1 MLAIAVLPALAVL
14 NTPADAAT
22 MLFDFE
28 TDDEV
33 RLWHNEGAATLGA
46 DKTLERVERFAASGK
61 CSMRFTTPAWRPAEH
76 GGAQKWPAF
85 ECRPP
90 LADWSAYD
98 RLVMSL
104 VNETAARQKLA
115 LLVSDSKLPTRSGLL
130 RVEVLGPFS
139 QVQVVIDLRKGFAEK
154 GVNAA
159 DIHVMH
165 VFTEDPPEDLSVC
178 IDRLLLLE
186 PGEEPPPL
194 PAAYLR
200 EVATLQSG
208 DVEGLRTTIA
218 ESGARLRESA
228 KRSPRVKAWLDKAL
242 GDLGERL
249 SDLQQRLERADDSVL
264 EVPKG
269 LAQLRSDLARLEPLL
284 ALRLGFEKIRPAV
297 QSGRGSR
304 DDVVVGFATSM
315 EKVLPRAGVPNLTTA
330 REVTLALARNEK
342 ESFQVIALP
351 LEADLPAVSMRV
363 SDLKGKGRARLAT
376 VNVTA
381 CPVGYVQTKATP
393 PYGSSRV
400 GWWPDPVLTFM
411 QQADVAKGDA
421 QAFWVQVRA
430 PKDQPA
436 GVYRGTLEVLSEGR
450 KLFSFDLSVR
460 VYGFDVPD
468 ASPLPMAIT
477 FAPQDFPTAET
488 QETQAKWRESPDY
501 PVNAWREHRAEW
513 ADFLADHYITIDSLY
528 QYSGWNPH
536 FEDLKR
542 LHDEGRLGTFNLGY
556 FSVLGEEEKA
566 LEKWRAGVLDRLRPR
581 YDRAKELGIL
591 DHAYIYGCD
600 EHPADQ
606 FPAVERAAAALK
618 AAFPDVPVMTT
629 TYDHSFGLESVIKSV
644 DWWCPLTPRFD
655 AAKAAQA
662 RALGKHVW
670 WYICCGPHHPF
681 PNMFVEYP
689 AIDGRVLM
697 GAMTAKYR
705 PDGFLY
711 YQISIWNSQKP
722 IESGPFT
729 DWDPRSWTTYHGD
742 GSWTCVGP
750 GGTPLP
756 TVRLENFRDGLED
769 YAYHLCLEA
778 AVAKAKAANSLS
790 TERAEWLR
798 QAEEALQV
806 PTEVVSGLNAY
817 TQKPEDVYR
826 WRNRLAE
833 LIEAAE

>member
-1 MLAIAVLPALAVL
+1 MLAIAVLPIVAGL
-14 NTPADAAT
+14 NTQADAAT

-33 RLWHNEGAATLGA
+33 RLWHNEGATTLGA
-46 DKTLERVERFAASGK
+46 DKTLERVERFVASGK
-61 CSMRFTTPAWRPAEH
+61 YAMRFTTPAWRPQEH

-90 LADWSAYD
+90 LTDWSNYD

-104 VNETAARQKLA
+104 VNETAVPQKLA
-115 LLVSDSKLPTRSGLL
+115 LFISDSKLPMRSGLL
-130 RVEVLGPFS
+130 QVEVLEPFS
-139 QVQVVIDLRKGFAEK
+139 QVQAVIDLQKGFAEK
-154 GVNAA
+154 GVSAA

-165 VFTEDPPEDLSVC
+165 FFTEDPPEDLSIC

-194 PAAYLR
+194 PGAYLK
-200 EVATLQSG
+200 EIATLQSG
-208 DVEGLRTTIA
+208 DVEGLRRALTQ
-218 ESGARLRESA
+218 SGARLRESA
-228 KRSPRVKAWLDKAL
+228 KASPRVGAWLDKAL
-242 GDLGERL
+242 GGLEGRL

-269 LAQLRSDLARLEPLL
+269 LAQVRGDLARLDSLL
-284 ALRLGFEKIRPAV
+284 ALRLGFEAVRPAV
-297 QSGRGSR
+297 QSRRSAR
-304 DDVVVGFATSM
+304 EDVVVGFATSM

-330 REVTLALARNEK
+330 REVSLALARNER
-342 ESFQVIALP
+342 ESLQVVVMP
-351 LEADLPAVSMRV
+351 LEADLPAAKIRV
-363 SDLKGKGRARLAT
+363 TDLRGKDRPRLAAA
-376 VNVTA
+376 NVTA
-381 CPVGYVQTKATP
+381 SPVGYVETKATP
-393 PYGSSRV
+393 PYGSSHV
-400 GWWPDPVLTFM
+400 GWWPDPILTFM
-411 QQADVAKGDA
+411 EEADIAQGDA

-436 GVYRGTLEVLSEGR
+436 GVYRGTLELLSED
-450 KLFSFDLSVR
+450 KSVFSFDLTVR
-460 VYGFDVPD
+460 VYGFEVPD
-468 ASPLPMAIT
+468 TSPLPLAIT
-477 FAPQDFPTAET
+477 FAPHDFPTPET
-488 QETQAKWRESPDY
+488 TETQAKWRESPDY
-501 PVNAWREHRAEW
+501 PINGWKEHRAEW
-513 ADFLADHYITIDSLY
+513 ADFLADYYITIDSLY
-528 QYSGWNPH
+528 EYPSSSPD
-536 FEDLKR
+536 FENLKR

-556 FSVLGEEEKA
+556 FSVLGEGDKA
-566 LEKWRAGVLDRLRPR
+566 LQEWPAGVLDRLRPR
-581 YDRAKELGIL
+581 YERAKELGLL

-655 AAKAAQA
+655 ADKAAQA
-662 RALGKHVW
+662 RALGKQVW

-756 TVRLENFRDGLED
+756 TIRLENFRDGLED
-769 YAYHLCLEA
+769 HAYFLRLEA
-778 AVAKAKAANSLS
+778 AVAKAKAAG
-790 TERAEWLR
+790 TPGAERAEWLR
-798 QAEEALQV
+798 QAEEALAV
-806 PTEVVSGLNAY
+806 PPEVVAGLNVY

-833 LIEAAE
+833 LIEAAD

>member
-1 MLAIAVLPALAVL
+1 
-14 NTPADAAT
+14 
-22 MLFDFE
+22 
-28 TDDEV
+28 
-33 RLWHNEGAATLGA
+33 
-46 DKTLERVERFAASGK
+46 
-61 CSMRFTTPAWRPAEH
+61 
-76 GGAQKWPAF
+76 
-85 ECRPP
+85 
-90 LADWSAYD
+90 
-98 RLVMSL
+98 
-104 VNETAARQKLA
+104 
-115 LLVSDSKLPTRSGLL
+115 
-130 RVEVLGPFS
+130 
-139 QVQVVIDLRKGFAEK
+139 
-154 GVNAA
+154 
-159 DIHVMH
+159 
-165 VFTEDPPEDLSVC
+165 
-178 IDRLLLLE
+178 
-186 PGEEPPPL
+186 
-194 PAAYLR
+194 
-200 EVATLQSG
+200 
-208 DVEGLRTTIA
+208 
-218 ESGARLRESA
+218 
-228 KRSPRVKAWLDKAL
+228 
-242 GDLGERL
+242 
-249 SDLQQRLERADDSVL
+249 
-264 EVPKG
+264 
-269 LAQLRSDLARLEPLL
+269 
-284 ALRLGFEKIRPAV
+284 
-297 QSGRGSR
+297 
-304 DDVVVGFATSM
+304 
-315 EKVLPRAGVPNLTTA
+315 
-330 REVTLALARNEK
+330 
-342 ESFQVIALP
+342 
-351 LEADLPAVSMRV
+351 
-363 SDLKGKGRARLAT
+363 
-376 VNVTA
+376 
-381 CPVGYVQTKATP
+381 
-393 PYGSSRV
+393 
-400 GWWPDPVLTFM
+400 
-411 QQADVAKGDA
+411 
-421 QAFWVQVRA
+421 
-430 PKDQPA
+430 
-436 GVYRGTLEVLSEGR
+436 
-450 KLFSFDLSVR
+450 
-460 VYGFDVPD
+460 
-468 ASPLPMAIT
+468 MAIT